1 MRIDG
6 AVALVSGANR
16 GLGSAIAGRLLARGA
31 RVYGGT
37 RRPAE
42 PMAAGVT
49 PVQLDITDPEQV
61 AAAAE
66 RCGEVTPLVN
76 NAAIAS
82 PAPLLTGPPDVAR
95 REMETNYFG
104 TLAMCRAFA
113 PVLGR
118 TGGGALV
125 NMLSITSFFSF
136 PGLGSLSASK
146 AAAWSLTHGVRME
159 LRAQGT
165 LVVGVHAGAI
175 DTRLAAGLDLPK
187 HPPEAV
193 ADQILDAVEAGHEEV
208 LGDERTRWAK
218 RSVPR
223 DLELVY
229 PTLRPFVAEQRSGRS
244 NRRIRPTELHAE
256 PHARDH

>member
-6 AVALVSGANR
+6 AVALVTGANR
-16 GLGSAIAGRLLARGA
+16 GLGSAIAARLVARGA

-42 PMAAGVT
+42 PSAPGVT
-49 PVQLDITDPEQV
+49 PVPLDITDSARV

-66 RCGEVTPLVN
+66 RCGDVTLLVN

-82 PAPLLTGPPDVAR
+82 PGALLTGPADLAR
-95 REMETNYFG
+95 REMETNYLG

-113 PVLGR
+113 PVLAR
-118 TGGGALV
+118 NGGGALV

-136 PGLGSLSASK
+136 PGLGSLSATK
-146 AAAWSLTHGVRME
+146 AAAWSMTHGVRAE

-165 LVVGVHAGAI
+165 LVVGVHASAV
-175 DTRLAAGLDLPK
+175 DTRLAEGLDMPK
-187 HPPEAV
+187 HRPDEV
-193 ADQILDAVEAGHEEV
+193 ADLIIDAVEAGREEV
-208 LGDERTRWAK
+208 LADERTRWAK
-218 RSVPR
+218 RSLPR

-229 PTLRPFVAEQRSGRS
+229 PTLNS
-244 NRRIRPTELHAE
+244 ELRA
-256 PHARDH
+256 

>member
-6 AVALVSGANR
+6 AVALVTGANR
-16 GLGSAIAGRLLARGA
+16 GLGSAVARRLVARGA

-37 RRPAE
+37 RWPAE
-42 PMAAGVT
+42 PAVPGVT
-49 PVQLDITDPEQV
+49 PVPLDITDPAQV
-61 AAAAE
+61 GAAAE
-66 RCGEVTPLVN
+66 RCGDVTLLVN
-76 NAAIAS
+76 NAGIAS
-82 PAPLLTGPPDVAR
+82 AAALLTGPPDLPR

-118 TGGGALV
+118 GGGGALV

-136 PGLGSLSASK
+136 PGLGSLSATK
-146 AAAWSLTHGVRME
+146 AAAWSLTHGVRSE

-165 LVVGVHAGAI
+165 LVVGVHASAI

-187 HPPEAV
+187 HRPDDV
-193 ADQILDAVEAGHEEV
+193 AELILDAVEAGHEEV
-208 LGDERTRWAK
+208 LADERTRWAK
-218 RSVPR
+218 ESLPR

-229 PTLRPFVAEQRSGRS
+229 PTLRTGVSSPG
-244 NRRIRPTELHAE
+244 H
-256 PHARDH
+256 